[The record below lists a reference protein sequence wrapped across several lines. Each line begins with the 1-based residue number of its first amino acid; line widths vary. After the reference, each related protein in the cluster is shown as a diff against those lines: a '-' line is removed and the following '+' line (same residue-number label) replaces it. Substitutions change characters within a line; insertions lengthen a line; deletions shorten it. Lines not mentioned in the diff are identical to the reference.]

1 MVGLV
6 VTDVVVVRVVVV
18 GVEVCDVVTEVV
30 VVPLVCVN
38 VCVWCLCNEK
48 GLFECQH
55 CVLLCTYCNQR
66 SESERCFEHFD
77 VDMHMQ
83 FCSVAAN
90 NVKS

>member
-48 GLFECQH
+48 VYLNVSTVCY
-55 CVLLCTYCNQR
+55 CVRIAISVQKAKGVLNRLY
-66 SESERCFEHFD
+66 E
-77 VDMHMQ
+77 DMHMQ
-83 FCSVAAN
+83 LCSVAAN
-90 NVKS
+90 NGKS